1 MEPEIEYVQKIEYV
15 WSELDV
21 NLLAGSEGGEQQANR
36 QKLMG
41 KYATPY
47 GMAPDEMKRMFGT
60 PAAKSPVTLD
70 LAWSLGG
77 ECWRA
82 NRFHV
87 AGSWMEPTHVRWG
100 DWEQKE
106 LDHPGQR
113 DTGFG
118 AYHRYE
124 WIEWEIP
131 PGVSTLGA
139 LCEHLAK
146 LDSGQFPTE
155 IYQNASE
162 LQQHNPSMMLFDYW
176 GNSKWRAEMLMQPGV
191 QAKYWRAPHEIEIAP
206 VGGASFG
213 WVLRR
218 KTVLPPVPVAPNP
231 PTGKPPAGL
240 ITKKTAPPELLPRIR
255 EYIDKLLLACS
266 KIRSFFELS
275 DSVLRERLTLVAQ
288 AAAIKTAAE
297 VARDS
302 NKYCKDPVEIVSVLD
317 GVLPSARDYFLTAPV
332 AGENKFISTTNARA
346 SIDGWT
352 TTLHDLLFTETYR
365 DLVRDWCRAMV
376 DIYSARDSRLKVTI
390 DGQPLDTPLDTEWI
404 TLDERLQDMLAVA
417 VEIYAEAAYQ
427 IDGETPTG
435 WMTHAQLTALHDAA
449 PDEHAKDAGA
459 VQGVSPIA
467 VHLSAAGKGL
477 TTGRKV
483 AKVGVSLLLA
493 ASSWRLFKEGK
504 AALARGP
511 AAANDFAEA
520 ILSRLP
526 KKIFDGAGEEVI
538 KLQDEA
544 RAAIQGLDKDAAA
557 KLCDKIAK
565 KREPAAFKSLCKL
578 FDLASAL
585 VALGSAKDGSAFV
598 VGLTWAKDGL
608 TVVEKGLGVAALL
621 IEHVAGFEARAAQLV
636 KAGAA
641 VGVLSAAAGLAIG
654 VLKLVDAATQEKVDV
669 RAVAAAA
676 LQVASGLTGTAA
688 AILVAAGAASGG
700 TVFALEAISAAFTII
715 AGFVE
720 PSKGTP
726 SMSTNAISAM
736 MTRLVVDLRARPY
749 WKQLEEDC
757 LDVWA
762 QMSRVQ
768 GLCEGGG
775 NGDLIAGSN
784 TSANW
789 STLRRAGFADGTILA
804 LLATGGATR
813 PNDASPDWR

>member
-1 MEPEIEYVQKIEYV
+1 MQQEIEYV

-21 NLLAGSEGGEQQANR
+21 NLLAGGAEGGEAQANR
-36 QKLMG
+36 EKLMG

-47 GMAPDEMKRMFGT
+47 GMKPDEMRRLLGT
-60 PAAKSPVTLD
+60 PAAKSTVKLD

-87 AGSWMEPTHVRWG
+87 AGSWMEPTHIRWG
-100 DWEQKE
+100 DWQQKE
-106 LDHPGQR
+106 VDHPGAR
-113 DTGFG
+113 DATFG
-118 AYHRYE
+118 AYHAYE

-131 PGVSTLGA
+131 AGVENLGQ
-139 LCEHLAK
+139 LCKHLSQVDPA
-146 LDSGQFPTE
+146 QFPTE
-155 IYQNASE
+155 IYQSTSD
-162 LQQHNPSMMLFDYW
+162 LQQFNPSMMLFDYW
-176 GNSKWRAEMLMQPGV
+176 GNSRWRAEMLMQPGV
-191 QAKYWRAPHEIEIAP
+191 QAQYWSAPHEIRIAP

-218 KTVLPPVPVAPNP
+218 KTVLPPVPAAPNP
-231 PTGKPPAGL
+231 PAGKPPAGL
-240 ITKKTAPPELLPRIR
+240 ITKKAAPPELLPKVR
-255 EYIDKLLLACS
+255 EYVDKLLLGCS

-275 DSVLRERLTLVAQ
+275 DSVLRQRLTLVAQ

-297 VARDS
+297 VAHDS
-302 NKYCKDPVEIVSVLD
+302 NKYSKDPVEIAAVLD
-317 GVLPSARDYFLTAPV
+317 GVLEKARDYFLTAPV
-332 AGENKFISTTNARA
+332 AGENKFISTTNARV

-352 TTLHDLLFTETYR
+352 THLHDLLFTETHR
-365 DLVRDWCRAMV
+365 DLVREWCRAMV
-376 DIYSARDSRLKVTI
+376 DIYAARDARLKVTI
-390 DGQPLDTPLDTEWI
+390 DGEPFESPLDAEWLA
-404 TLDERLQDMLAVA
+404 LDERLQDMLSIA

-427 IDGETPTG
+427 IAGETPTV
-435 WMTHAQLTALHDAA
+435 WMTHQQLMALHDAA
-449 PDEHAKDAGA
+449 PDEYVTDAA
-459 VQGVSPIA
+459 SVEGVSPIA

-477 TTGRKV
+477 TTGRKI

-504 AALARGP
+504 AALALGP

-526 KKIFDGAGEEVI
+526 KKIFDGGGEEVI

-544 RAAIQGLDKDAAA
+544 RAAIQTLDKDAAA

-565 KREPAAFKSLCKL
+565 KREPPAFKSLCKL

-585 VALGSAKDGSAFV
+585 VALASAKEGRAVV

-621 IEHVAGFEARAAQLV
+621 IEHVSGFEARAAQLV
-636 KAGAA
+636 KVGAA
-641 VGVLSAAAGLAIG
+641 VGVLSAAAGLAVG
-654 VLKLVDAATQEKVDV
+654 VLQLVDASTRERVDV
-669 RAVAAAA
+669 RTVAAAA
-676 LQVASGLTGTAA
+676 LTVASGLTGTSA

-700 TVFALEAISAAFTII
+700 TVFALEAISAAFVIV

-720 PSKGTP
+720 PSTGAP
-726 SMSTNAISAM
+726 SKSTNAISAM
-736 MTRLVVDLRARPY
+736 MTRLVVDLRARPF
-749 WKQLEEDC
+749 WVQLETARG
-757 LDVWA
+757 DVA
-762 QMSRVQ
+762 TSMARVQ
-768 GLCEGGG
+768 GLCEGDG
-775 NGDLIAGSN
+775 NGDLIAGTN

-789 STLRRAGFADGTILA
+789 STLRRAGFSDGTILA
-804 LLATGGATR
+804 LLATAGTTR